1 MGNKTYQIVFE
12 RAQDEN
18 SGFKFAQGVFF
29 DKNEKVL
36 NTTGWQT
43 RAKVYEIDKSTPN
56 VEIVKALS
64 NNEGGRV
71 IQTITKT
78 YDTSNKLI
86 KQVLQDS
93 SYSQNDKTVD
103 VTYENEQIKSATITS
118 AEYANKTVKFDVS
131 PDSDASLLPSKS
143 PLVTDLATPWN
154 IAPLD
159 NVTKGFKGT
168 ATITDKALDKKAVA
182 QIGDTQTTFKIYENI
197 NSDKITLISKAQGN
211 NGSFLSKEEFDVKE
225 TITQNPDD
233 KKITID
239 AGGKMMQISKGEKI
253 RLPDNIAKI
262 SKAADGTDS
271 SNLTEK
277 LANLKNGEGAYFLE
291 NVGADKFNA
300 YLALN
305 TDGEEGYQDGSDTLV
320 KISGVA
326 YGAGFSDVDGG
337 YTTLS

>member
-1 MGNKTYQIVFE
+1 M
-12 RAQDEN
+12 
-18 SGFKFAQGVFF
+18 
-29 DKNEKVL
+29 
-36 NTTGWQT
+36 
-43 RAKVYEIDKSTPN
+43 
-56 VEIVKALS
+56 
-64 NNEGGRV
+64 
-71 IQTITKT
+71 
-78 YDTSNKLI
+78 
-86 KQVLQDS
+86 
-93 SYSQNDKTVD
+93 
-103 VTYENEQIKSATITS
+103 
-118 AEYANKTVKFDVS
+118 
-131 PDSDASLLPSKS
+131 
-143 PLVTDLATPWN
+143 
-154 IAPLD
+154 
-159 NVTKGFKGT
+159 
-168 ATITDKALDKKAVA
+168 
-182 QIGDTQTTFKIYENI
+182 
-197 NSDKITLISKAQGN
+197 
-211 NGSFLSKEEFDVKE
+211 SKEEFDVKE

>member
-1 MGNKTYQIVFE
+1 M
-12 RAQDEN
+12 
-18 SGFKFAQGVFF
+18 
-29 DKNEKVL
+29 
-36 NTTGWQT
+36 
-43 RAKVYEIDKSTPN
+43 
-56 VEIVKALS
+56 
-64 NNEGGRV
+64 
-71 IQTITKT
+71 
-78 YDTSNKLI
+78 
-86 KQVLQDS
+86 QDS

-131 PDSDASLLPSKS
+131 SDNDASMLTTKSALTMDLSKPWDLS
-143 PLVTDLATPWN
+143 PLSEVA
-154 IAPLD
+154 
-159 NVTKGFKGT
+159 KGLKGT

-225 TITQNPDD
+225 TIAQNSDQ
-233 KKITID
+233 KEISIESGT
-239 AGGKMMQISKGEKI
+239 GMMKISKKEKI
-253 RLPDNIAKI
+253 KLPDNIAKI

-305 TDGEEGYQDGSDTLV
+305 TDGVEGYQDGSDTLV

-326 YGAGFSDVDGG
+326 YGTGFSDVDGG